1 MATDSISA
9 QLVNQT
15 VANAGPLNTM
25 PAASTEGKA
34 PSFTAAFEDARAR
47 QAETVEQ
54 GALSAVLKPLLSLG
68 EHSTQLAAQA
78 GPMLSNEFRPSE
90 LMMITMRSHQ
100 FLFHCELV
108 ANVANRASDGVQQL
122 FRQQS

>member
-1 MATDSISA
+1 MVTDGI
-9 QLVNQT
+9 
-15 VANAGPLNTM
+15 
-25 PAASTEGKA
+25 STELVSQATRSTA
-34 PSFTAAFEDARAR
+34 PGASGNTRAESFNLAFADAQAR
-47 QAETVEQ
+47 QAESADRDGLTSV
-54 GALSAVLKPLLSLG
+54 LSPLLSLG
-68 EHSTQLAAQA
+68 EQSSRLAAEA